1 MHIYSGDKV
10 THFSRDSQ
18 NKSGFYFACPV
29 FFAIFVPEM
38 RKIGNI
44 WVWLRRFRHRR
55 GYGVHSPFAFRFLQD
70 VVYEKS
76 PYYAYCELDSHL
88 ARSQRLRQRRGLR
101 LLFRLSNYAQP
112 TRLFLPQGS
121 ALEGLYLQ
129 EGCRN
134 ACLCQQATGKKRT
147 LCYLKRPDENVLSV
161 LDKDSV
167 LVIDDLHRHRQ
178 WFQDLKAV
186 VKFDLYDL
194 GIAFF
199 NPKYNEKYYI
209 VNF

>member
-1 MHIYSGDKV
+1 MPIANWTVIWHEASACASAEGSGC
-10 THFSRDSQ
+10 FSD
-18 NKSGFYFACPV
+18 CPTTPSLP
-29 FFAIFVPEM
+29 ASSCH
-38 RKIGNI
+38 K
-44 WVWLRRFRHRR
+44 
-55 GYGVHSPFAFRFLQD
+55 
-70 VVYEKS
+70 
-76 PYYAYCELDSHL
+76 
-88 ARSQRLRQRRGLR
+88 AR
-101 LLFRLSNYAQP
+101 P
-112 TRLFLPQGS
+112 
-121 ALEGLYLQ
+121 
-129 EGCRN
+129 
-134 ACLCQQATGKKRT
+134 CLCQQATGKKRT

-199 NPKYNEKYYI
+199 NPKYNEQYYI